1 MFKRNG
7 GQSPGP
13 GSLNALLSQSSF
25 IVCNGGCCWEDGSLD
40 KKLKI
45 NPPPNKLFNN
55 KVSFHFPSNS
65 ALRRRRT
72 RKKNMIHKMIFI
84 PLFIDS
90 KIGKDTN
97 KTKQKLTI
105 PFKLLKDDKNI
116 KSQRTDFVKHRIF
129 LYTKL

>member
-1 MFKRNG
+1 MTNVEEIVFLFF
-7 GQSPGP
+7 
-13 GSLNALLSQSSF
+13 GSVLKKTFLLCGWVDGSDA
-25 IVCNGGCCWEDGSLD
+25 GCCWEDGSLD

-90 KIGKDTN
+90 KIGKTQTN
-97 KTKQKLTI
+97 QK
-105 PFKLLKDDKNI
+105 KN
-116 KSQRTDFVKHRIF
+116 
-129 LYTKL
+129 

>member
-1 MFKRNG
+1 VG
-7 GQSPGP
+7 GWVD
-13 GSLNALLSQSSF
+13 GS
-25 IVCNGGCCWEDGSLD
+25 NGGCCWEDGSLD

-116 KSQRTDFVKHRIF
+116 KSRRTDFVKHRIF

>member
-1 MFKRNG
+1 MVVAMVVVVVGRMEVW
-7 GQSPGP
+7 
-13 GSLNALLSQSSF
+13 
-25 IVCNGGCCWEDGSLD
+25 I

-45 NPPPNKLFNN
+45 NPPPSKLFNN

-90 KIGKDTN
+90 KIGKTQTKPKKKTN
-97 KTKQKLTI
+97 NS
-105 PFKLLKDDKNI
+105 F
-116 KSQRTDFVKHRIF
+116 
-129 LYTKL
+129 